1 MKEKAKNKVL
11 FVCTVPTDKSGIP
24 NVIFNLLTHLDGE
37 HTTYGYVSIN
47 KPSEFYLGKLRKSNI
62 SLHIIPRKLSNPIKY
77 IIDLAKVATHYDIVH
92 VHGNSATMVLE
103 MIAAKIAGVKVR
115 IAHSHNTTCSMK
127 VIDRLARPLF
137 YRLCNGRMACG
148 VEAGRWLF
156 GNRDFKVLNNG
167 IDTDRFRFSPDDRTE
182 IRQNLGVDKE
192 ALLIGHVGNFVEQK
206 NHRFLIDIFHC
217 FKKEHPSS
225 KLLLLGDGPLKEE
238 IIAKTESMGLADSVI
253 FAGSV
258 DNPGKYLSAMDLV
271 IMPSLH
277 EGLPLTLVEEQANG
291 LPILAADTITKD
303 SDMTGLV
310 RFASLAE
317 SSDKWSQK
325 MAEILKSSRHG
336 ESASTNAINCIKKAK
351 YDITVVCNDLMEF
364 YKARVDYV

>member
-1 MKEKAKNKVL
+1 MTRVL
-11 FVCTVPTDKSGIP
+11 IINTVPTERNGIT
-24 NVIFNLLTHLDGE
+24 NVILNLLNHITTGYRFGYISISKVDSSIRQWFSQNGIDYHHIERQISTTH
-37 HTTYGYVSIN
+37 
-47 KPSEFYLGKLRKSNI
+47 
-62 SLHIIPRKLSNPIKY
+62 KY
-77 IIDLAKVATHYDIVH
+77 IHSLVKILNGYDIVH
-92 VHGNSATMVLE
+92 VHGNSSTMVLE

-127 VIDRLARPLF
+127 IIDRLARPLF

-217 FKKEHPSS
+217 FKKGHPYS

-277 EGLPLTLVEEQANG
+277 EGLPLTLIEEQANG

-310 RFASLAE
+310 RFAPLAE

-336 ESASTNAINCIKKAK
+336 ESASTNAISCIKKAK

-364 YKARVDYV
+364 YKARVDHV